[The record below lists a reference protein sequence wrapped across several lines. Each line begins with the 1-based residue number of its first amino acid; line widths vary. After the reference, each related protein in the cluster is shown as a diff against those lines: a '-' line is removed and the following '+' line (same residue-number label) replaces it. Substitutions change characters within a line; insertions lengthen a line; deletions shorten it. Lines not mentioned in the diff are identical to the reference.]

1 MLLLIVGLVFG
12 ALICSRH
19 LRLAKADDAHK
30 AVRAWVDGKPV
41 ESYVKE

>member
-1 MLLLIVGLVFG
+1 MLLLIVGLIFG
-12 ALICSRH
+12 VLLYSRH
-19 LRLAKADDAHK
+19 PRLAKADDSHK